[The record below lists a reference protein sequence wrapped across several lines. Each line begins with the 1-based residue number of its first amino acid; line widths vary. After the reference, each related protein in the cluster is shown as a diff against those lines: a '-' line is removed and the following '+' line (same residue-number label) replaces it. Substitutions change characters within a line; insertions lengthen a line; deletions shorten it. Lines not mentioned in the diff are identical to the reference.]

1 MTSHIDINEAAQNT
15 IVWCKIKGI
24 KMKQSS
30 LEEYRK
36 PGFGHKQ
43 IRGGLLSTRAPW
55 GSNCLHAGRTEIGRA
70 A

>member
-1 MTSHIDINEAAQNT
+1 MMSYIDINEAAQNT
-15 IVWCKIKGI
+15 ILCRIKGV

-36 PGFGHKQ
+36 PGFGRKQ
-43 IRGGLLSTRAPW
+43 IRGGLLSTRVPW
-55 GSNCLHAGRTEIGRA
+55 GSNCLHVGRTEIGRA